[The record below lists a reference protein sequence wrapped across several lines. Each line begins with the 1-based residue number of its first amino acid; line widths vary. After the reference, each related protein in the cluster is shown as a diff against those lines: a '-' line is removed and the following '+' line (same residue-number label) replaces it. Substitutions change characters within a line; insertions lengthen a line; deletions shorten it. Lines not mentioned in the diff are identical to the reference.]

1 MKAAFVVQRYGR
13 EVVGG
18 SEKLARD
25 YAERLYAR
33 GWDITVFTTTALD
46 YTTWSNYFPPGESL
60 LRGVKIKRFPVER
73 ERDMENFNAVSRE
86 FFTGKPSPQEEE
98 EWLHLQGPVV
108 PRLVEALAREKDE
121 YDIFVFFTYLYY
133 PTYFG
138 LQQVG
143 DRAVLF
149 PTAHDE
155 APFYMGIMERVF
167 SLPRALLFLSHE
179 EKDLVEKTYPGDNLR
194 QVIGAGISPPAR
206 TFPNLFLSRFPM
218 FQPVFLY
225 MGRIDEGKGCGGM
238 LQCFGP
244 YSQYRPSSFALAG
257 RLNMELPPDPRII
270 YLGFLPEQAKWD
282 AIAASTL
289 TVHPSSLESF
299 SYFLLESMALGKPAL
314 VNEASP
320 VLRGHVERSGAGLTY
335 RDCLSFA
342 SAAELLLT
350 HGDLYREMAI
360 AGKNYIEENFRWEKI
375 LEKFENALLNL

>member
-1 MKAAFVVQRYGR
+1 MRAAFVVQRYGK

-25 YAERLYAR
+25 YAERLFAS

-46 YTTWSNYFPPGESL
+46 YTTWANYYPQGETI

-73 ERDMENFNAVSRE
+73 ERDMEEFNSMSRE
-86 FFTGKPSPQEEE
+86 FFQEQRSEKEEE
-98 EWLHLQGPVV
+98 GWLHQQGPVV
-108 PRLVEALAREKDE
+108 PRLVEALSKERKD
-121 YDIFVFFTYLYY
+121 YDVFVFFTYLYY
-133 PTYFG
+133 PTYYG
-138 LQQVG
+138 LQEIG
-143 DRAVLF
+143 EGAVLF

-155 APFYMGIMERVF
+155 APFYMKIMKRVF

-179 EKDLVEKTYPGDNLR
+179 EKELVERTYPGDNLR
-194 QVIGAGISPPAR
+194 EVIGAGISPPAK
-206 TFPNLFLSRFPM
+206 TFPSLFISRFPM
-218 FQPVFLY
+218 FKPVFLY
-225 MGRIDEGKGCGGM
+225 MGRIDEGKGCKAM
-238 LQCFGP
+238 LECFSP
-244 YSQYRPSSFALAG
+244 YSEYRPSSFALAG

-299 SYFLLESMALGKPAL
+299 SYFLLESLALGKPAI

-320 VLRGHVERSGAGLTY
+320 VLKGHIERSGAGLTY

-342 SAAELLLT
+342 SAAELLFT
-350 HGDLYREMAI
+350 EPELYGEMSR
-360 AGKNYIEENFRWEKI
+360 AGKSYVEKNFRWERV
-375 LEKFENALLNL
+375 LEKFEALIMNL